1 MTTSVPKTKD
11 IVAFYYGTAQN
22 NGGRGVWVCACGNKR
37 TWDPSSG
44 YTNLM
49 GHIKQQHSNYNDD
62 YLTAKKLVRVKTSA
76 LVTIN
81 SLFNAKAT
89 RVHNYMEWVIMAEL
103 AISFVTNKLTRKNA
117 AAAPIATN
125 TLKKYSFDVMH
136 AVEKAITELVTGKL
150 YALVFD
156 GWTENGRHFIGIF
169 VSFMAKSVDKTP
181 TLALLAFAPL
191 LDETSLNS
199 KAHETFIKDTL
210 KYYDMDFDLAFCVVG
225 DNCSTN
231 RLTAELLGLPLVG
244 CASHRANL
252 AVELFLARNL
262 PTEVAK
268 VTGLMSHLSN
278 VKAGA
283 RLRLITPLRA
293 TKRNATRWTGASK
306 MLKKY
311 VRFQEANCIDKTD
324 KTIVAIAPD
333 NEEDARICEVQPK
346 LDNLESVM
354 VNLQDPG
361 LTMYGARVMFDVVL
375 AEHEELQCYLGAGT
389 NIVHTKDFENA
400 IVKIQG
406 GDEHA
411 LTRAE
416 KAAVKKLLKP
426 KPVEKTSAQPPAKK
440 GFVQIANEILKRQK
454 VAPPSK
460 YVDTRFVVPTSND
473 VERLFSLCKRIYS
486 PLRRNLAPKT
496 LEMLVFLKTN
506 RNLWDLDLVSDV
518 VNNATAAGYTED
530 DAGAEEVVD
539 LDSEGDGF
547 GDVYDSD
554 FVE

>member
-1 MTTSVPKTKD
+1 
-11 IVAFYYGTAQN
+11 
-22 NGGRGVWVCACGNKR
+22 
-37 TWDPSSG
+37 
-44 YTNLM
+44 
-49 GHIKQQHSNYNDD
+49 
-62 YLTAKKLVRVKTSA
+62 
-76 LVTIN
+76 
-81 SLFNAKAT
+81 
-89 RVHNYMEWVIMAEL
+89 
-103 AISFVTNKLTRKNA
+103 
-117 AAAPIATN
+117 
-125 TLKKYSFDVMH
+125 
-136 AVEKAITELVTGKL
+136 
-150 YALVFD
+150 
-156 GWTENGRHFIGIF
+156 
-169 VSFMAKSVDKTP
+169 
-181 TLALLAFAPL
+181 
-191 LDETSLNS
+191 
-199 KAHETFIKDTL
+199 
-210 KYYDMDFDLAFCVVG
+210 
-225 DNCSTN
+225 
-231 RLTAELLGLPLVG
+231 
-244 CASHRANL
+244 
-252 AVELFLARNL
+252 
-262 PTEVAK
+262 
-268 VTGLMSHLSN
+268 
-278 VKAGA
+278 
-283 RLRLITPLRA
+283 
-293 TKRNATRWTGASK
+293 

-333 NEEDARICEVQPK
+333 NEEDARIREVQPK